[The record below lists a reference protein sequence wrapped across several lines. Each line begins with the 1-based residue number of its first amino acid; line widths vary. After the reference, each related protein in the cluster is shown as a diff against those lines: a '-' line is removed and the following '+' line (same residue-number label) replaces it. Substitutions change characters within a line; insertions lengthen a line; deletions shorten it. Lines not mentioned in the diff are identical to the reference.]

1 MNPLKLL
8 IVEDDAPS
16 LELMAEVFSNL
27 QANVYAV
34 GNSKKATD
42 LVSMEKFDG
51 IFVDL
56 EMPRMT
62 GLELA
67 QKIRYSPWN
76 RSTPIVM
83 VTGNEERN
91 VMQRGFATGA
101 TFFLQKPIDR
111 QKLNGLFRT
120 ISGAMVENRR
130 KSLRVPMHTDVS
142 CTVGTRFLNGRTWNL
157 SRGGMQIET
166 FGLKAGDMVHA
177 SFLLPGSTT
186 MVGVHG
192 LVVWVKAG
200 RQGIQFTKMSY
211 KNEEDV
217 RDFMIK
223 AEN

>member
-27 QANVYAV
+27 KANVYAV
-34 GNSKKATD
+34 GDSKKAAD

-56 EMPRMT
+56 EMPKLT
-62 GLELA
+62 GFELA
-67 QKIRYSPWN
+67 RKIRYSPWN
-76 RSTPIVM
+76 RSTLIV
-83 VTGNEERN
+83 VTGNEEPS
-91 VMQRGFATGA
+91 VMQRAFATGA
-101 TFFLQKPIDR
+101 TFFLRKPIDR
-111 QKLNGLFRT
+111 QKLSGLFLTVR
-120 ISGAMVENRR
+120 GAMLENRR
-130 KSLRVPMHTDVS
+130 KSLRAPIHTDVA
-142 CTVGTRFLNGRTWNL
+142 CTVGSRTLNGRTWNL

-166 FGLKAGDMVHA
+166 FGLKVGDMVHA
-177 SFLLPGSTT
+177 SFLLPGTST
-186 MVGVHG
+186 MISVHG

-211 KNEEDV
+211 KNEEDI

>member
-27 QANVYAV
+27 KANVYAV
-34 GNSKKATD
+34 GDSKKAAD

-56 EMPRMT
+56 EMPKLT
-62 GLELA
+62 GFELVR
-67 QKIRYSPWN
+67 KIRYSPWN
-76 RSTPIVM
+76 RSTPIV
-83 VTGNEERN
+83 VTGNEEPS
-91 VMQRGFATGA
+91 VMQRAFATGA

-111 QKLNGLFRT
+111 QKLSGLFLTVAERCSKT
-120 ISGAMVENRR
+120 AASRCAPI
-130 KSLRVPMHTDVS
+130 HTDVA
-142 CTVGTRFLNGRTWNL
+142 CTVGTRTLNGRTWNL

-166 FGLKAGDMVHA
+166 FGLKVGDMVHA
-177 SFLLPGSTT
+177 SFLLPGSST
-186 MVGVHG
+186 MISVHG

-211 KNEEDV
+211 KNEEDI